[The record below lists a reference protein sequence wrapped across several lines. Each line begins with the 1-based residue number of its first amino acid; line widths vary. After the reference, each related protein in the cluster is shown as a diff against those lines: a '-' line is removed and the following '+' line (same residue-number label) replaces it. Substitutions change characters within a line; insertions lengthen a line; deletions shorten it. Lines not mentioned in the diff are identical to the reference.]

1 MDDSQETTAGGRGDD
16 LSGINK
22 VALKKKYNCEKQAR
36 YRANKTE
43 AQKTEQ
49 KRKDRE
55 LSAKNWLNL
64 TDEMREKR
72 RKYMCN
78 YTRKRRT
85 KANHLPSPE
94 EADTTAP
101 PPRLAPSPPEQDVVD
116 HRSEIAYDEDGDSN
130 GDGKGDCDGYGNGD
144 VSTSAATAAL
154 ASAMVR
160 QNDVLRAANTLLGM
174 MSDGGGSLLEN
185 SLTHEQAPYCA
196 PYCPTTATTTIT
208 AVSARPAS
216 LCAVARL
223 RAGEGGNCGLIV
235 AGDSIVEVETEN
247 PEAYACGDHDDDD
260 EVDLHCGGNST
271 LLVASIQ
278 RKRGGHTTRE
288 VVVTVRFDGGSKE
301 DNGMCPHL
309 GIQDEDDN
317 DTEKITMLE
326 SCSFS
331 GFLTINYSI
340 HSFVKEVFNNLFGN
354 PFRTPWSKGNG
365 IVISADSCYGNP
377 LRINIKRPSY
387 LRQSYGLDINNAR
400 PFNRDAFRACYGTGG
415 GLKTLGIPKW

>member
-1 MDDSQETTAGGRGDD
+1 
-16 LSGINK
+16 
-22 VALKKKYNCEKQAR
+22 
-36 YRANKTE
+36 
-43 AQKTEQ
+43 
-49 KRKDRE
+49 
-55 LSAKNWLNL
+55 
-64 TDEMREKR
+64 
-72 RKYMCN
+72 
-78 YTRKRRT
+78 
-85 KANHLPSPE
+85 
-94 EADTTAP
+94 
-101 PPRLAPSPPEQDVVD
+101 
-116 HRSEIAYDEDGDSN
+116 
-130 GDGKGDCDGYGNGD
+130 
-144 VSTSAATAAL
+144 
-154 ASAMVR
+154 MVTVR
-160 QNDVLRAANTLLGM
+160 F
-174 MSDGGGSLLEN
+174 DGGSE
-185 SLTHEQAPYCA
+185 
-196 PYCPTTATTTIT
+196 
-208 AVSARPAS
+208 
-216 LCAVARL
+216 
-223 RAGEGGNCGLIV
+223 
-235 AGDSIVEVETEN
+235 
-247 PEAYACGDHDDDD
+247 D